1 MEWGFKENRVAV
13 MALHKCG
20 KSDSQIFKL
29 LKPLKIS
36 RNFVY
41 RAIKRYNE
49 IWGVQDRDQSGR
61 LKSVR
66 AEAAIKT
73 VREWIRR
80 NQLWRQK
87 IMSQTY
93 RTNQV
98 VLHQG

>member
-1 MEWGFKENRVAV
+1 VAV
-13 MALHKCG
+13 IALHKCG

-41 RAIKRYNE
+41 QAIKRYNE
-49 IWGVQDRDQSGR
+49 LWGVEDRAWSGH

-73 VREWIRR
+73 VRERIHQNPLRK
-80 NQLWRQK
+80 QK
-87 IMSQTY
+87 IMSQELNISTRSSRASSGMIY
-93 RTNQV
+93 T
-98 VLHQG
+98 